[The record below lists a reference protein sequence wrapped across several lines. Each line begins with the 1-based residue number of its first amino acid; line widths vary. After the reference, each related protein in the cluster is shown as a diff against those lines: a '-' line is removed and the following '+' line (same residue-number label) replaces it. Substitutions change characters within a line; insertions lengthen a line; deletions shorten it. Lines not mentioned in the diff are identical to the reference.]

1 MAEIT
6 LAANQAAVILT
17 ASEGDIEVDIAYD
30 GEEGLASQIC
40 KALAMKLIEDEG
52 FREDLLSRIAEPDNS
67 E

>member
-30 GEEGLASQIC
+30 GEEGLAGQIC
-40 KALAMKLIEDEG
+40 KALAIKLIEDEE
-52 FREDLLSRIAEPDNS
+52 FREDLLSRIAEPDVS